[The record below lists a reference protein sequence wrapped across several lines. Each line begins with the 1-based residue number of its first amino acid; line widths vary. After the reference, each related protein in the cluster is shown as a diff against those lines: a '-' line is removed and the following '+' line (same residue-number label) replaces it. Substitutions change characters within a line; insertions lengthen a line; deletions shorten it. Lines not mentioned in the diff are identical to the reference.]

1 VTGVRKS
8 FAIDALPERAAHY
21 RGDHALVAVDVF
33 RATTVILTALAH
45 GHDVHPAAS
54 ITEALLAAARL
65 AHPVLMGEQRGVVPS
80 GFELDNSPAAIE
92 KLEGGRPIVLLT
104 SSGTVLLRNC
114 AGARAVYVACLRN
127 LQATAEHLATQE
139 HSVAL
144 LGAGTQGQPRP
155 EDQLAC
161 AWIGAYLEDH
171 GFEPETERTIEDLR
185 RYRGADLGQVIE
197 GSVSTDWLRSVH
209 KSHDVDFVLQ
219 HVDDLP
225 CVAVFDEERVR
236 LLAHVGSGVQAAER
250 L

>member
-1 VTGVRKS
+1 MSAPRS

-45 GHDVHPAAS
+45 GHDVHPAGS
-54 ITEALLAAARL
+54 VPEALATAARL
-65 AHPVLMGEQRGVVPS
+65 GDPLLMGEQRGVVPS
-80 GFELDNSPAAIE
+80 GFQLDNSPAAIE
-92 KLEGGRPIVLLT
+92 ELEGRQPIVLLT

-127 LQATAEHLATQE
+127 LQATAEHLAANEQK
-139 HSVAL
+139 VAL
-144 LGAGTQGQPRP
+144 LGAGTQGLPRP

-171 GFEPETERTIEDLR
+171 GFAPETERTLQDLR
-185 RYRGADLGQVIE
+185 RYRGADFGQVIE
-197 GSVSTDWLRSVH
+197 GSVSTDWLRSMH
-209 KSHDVDFVLQ
+209 KGDDVDFVLG

-225 CVAVFDEERVR
+225 YVAVFDEERVR
-236 LLAHVGSGVQAAER
+236 LLSRAAR
-250 L
+250 GAQPAGRV